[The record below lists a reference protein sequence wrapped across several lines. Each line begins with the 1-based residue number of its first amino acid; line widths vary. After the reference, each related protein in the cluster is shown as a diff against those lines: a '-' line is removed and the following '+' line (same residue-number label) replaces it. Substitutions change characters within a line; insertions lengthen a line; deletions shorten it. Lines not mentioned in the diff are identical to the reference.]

1 MNKIQWEKEYHE
13 VRMLEVDKNLNYS
26 AYDVRVNN
34 MSTNSIEVIWNGKVG
49 SSIFIKCNCTS
60 TAL

>member
-1 MNKIQWEKEYHE
+1 
-13 VRMLEVDKNLNYS
+13 MLEVDKNLNYS

>member
-1 MNKIQWEKEYHE
+1 
-13 VRMLEVDKNLNYS
+13 MLEVDKNLSYGS
-26 AYDVRVNN
+26 YDVCVTY
-34 MSTNSIEVIWNGKVG
+34 MSTNSIEVIWSGKIG

>member
-1 MNKIQWEKEYHE
+1 
-13 VRMLEVDKNLNYS
+13 MLEIDKNLS
-26 AYDVRVNN
+26 FGAVDVRVSNLY
-34 MSTNSIEVIWNGKVG
+34 TNSLEVIWNGKQG